1 MKKAL
6 IIGLLIAVA
15 AGMSS
20 WYFQPDAK
28 WSGVD
33 ESVVKKF
40 AEEAGRPPSDPLLN
54 FSGDVL
60 LFMFLMAGLVGGF
73 VAGYYY
79 RELFSSDARQ
89 VRNTI
94 NV

>member
-1 MKKAL
+1 MKKVL
-6 IIGLLIAVA
+6 IIGLLLAAV

-60 LFMFLMAGLVGGF
+60 LFMFLLAGTVGGF
-73 VAGYYY
+73 VSGYYY
-79 RELFSSDARQ
+79 RELFASDVRQ
-89 VRNTI
+89 VQNT
-94 NV
+94 